1 MSRHQKKRQR
11 LSAYGLLLITTIFW
25 GAGLVIVK
33 PALEF
38 TTPFR
43 FLLYRYA
50 GAIFFSLPI
59 LFHFLPRWKKLKKH
73 LKTILSLELLG
84 TTLSLALLYIGL
96 RQTTA
101 IEASLI
107 ASTNPIFIAILAVI
121 FLKEKVENHELL
133 GLSLSFVGALSLTLM
148 PVLLNGQNLQGV
160 SLLGNVLIIMQNL
173 TIASYYVL
181 AKKHYQFLPKF
192 FVTTLSFYLGLISF
206 FALSLWQSGGHSQ
219 LIQNVQQDFQHF
231 SVWLASGYMA
241 LFGSIIALSTYIK
254 GQEKIEASEA
264 ALFTYLQPLIYLP
277 LGVFWLGE
285 QIYWWQLLS
294 LLIIFLGVFI
304 AEKRR

>member
-1 MSRHQKKRQR
+1 MSRHRKKSQR
-11 LSAYGLLLITTIFW
+11 LSAYGLLTITTIFW

-50 GAIFFSLPI
+50 GAVIFSLPI
-59 LFHFLPRWKKLKKH
+59 LFHFLPRWQKLKKH

-107 ASTNPIFIAILAVI
+107 ANTSPIFISLLAVI
-121 FLKEKVENHELL
+121 FLKEKVEKHELL
-133 GLSLSFVGALSLTLM
+133 GLSFSFAGALSLTLM
-148 PVLLNGQNLQGV
+148 PILINGHSLQGISV
-160 SLLGNVLIIMQNL
+160 WGNVLIIIQNL
-173 TIASYYVL
+173 TIAAYYVL
-181 AKKHYQFLPKF
+181 AKKHYQSLPKF
-192 FVTTLSFYLGLISF
+192 FVTTISFYLGLISF
-206 FALSLWQSGGHSQ
+206 FALSLWQSGGHLQ
-219 LIQNVQQDFQHF
+219 LIHNVQQDLQHF

-241 LFGSIIALSTYIK
+241 LFGSVIALSTYIK

-264 ALFTYLQPLIYLP
+264 ALFNYLQPLIYLP

-285 QIYWWQLLS
+285 KIYWWQLLS
-294 LLIIFLGVFI
+294 LIVIFVGVFI